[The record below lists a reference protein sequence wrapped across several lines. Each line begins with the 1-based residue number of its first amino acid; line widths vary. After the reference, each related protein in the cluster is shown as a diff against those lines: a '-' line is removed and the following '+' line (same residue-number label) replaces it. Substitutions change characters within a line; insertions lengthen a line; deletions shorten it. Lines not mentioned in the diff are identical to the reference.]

1 MRIALPR
8 NSYLTL
14 TYDPSQLADGIGA
27 QLDRSWHIYSCAKT
41 FNLGFLFTPIEDIVY
56 HPLDHWKNQSEKTDF
71 LREVNTK
78 FAIPS
83 DCPASF
89 QTVKTY
95 PALTKRLFFQNY
107 VESLFFRRNIL
118 IRTIEIHTWINPTY
132 IQIDFGIK
140 ARKQSAMGCSVVAHI
155 RNAQPILGIEQKRN
169 LDITYYLAL
178 LEVIIEELRRVGT
191 PYTVTILTDHPQSDL
206 VIPIEMI
213 DLKHLPMLHL
223 SADSLAQSKI
233 EIRGFDIQQQYFPS
247 DSNTKVLHGGNPLDA
262 FDIMA
267 AADILIMSRSKFS
280 NVGGYLNSRG
290 KVIMPPEVGD
300 SVIPRN
306 WIPAR
311 KFIKIKSDWKLSKH
325 PALTILKKTRIIR
338 WTVAILRIPIKSLQV
353 LRRA

>member
-1 MRIALPR
+1 MYVALPR

-27 QLDRSWHIYSCAKT
+27 QLDRSWQIYACAKT

-56 HPLDHWKNQSEKTDF
+56 HPGDYWKDQSEKIDF
-71 LREVNTK
+71 LREVNAK

-89 QTVKTY
+89 HTVKTY

-107 VESLFFRRNIL
+107 FESRFFRRNIL
-118 IRTIEIHTWINPTY
+118 IRTIEIHTWINPAS
-132 IQIDFGIK
+132 IQIDFEIK
-140 ARKQSAMGCSVVAHI
+140 ARKQSVMGCFVVAHI
-155 RNAQPILGIEQKRN
+155 RKAQPILGVEQRRN

-178 LEVIIEELRRVGT
+178 LEGIIEKLRRVGT
-191 PYTVTILTDHPQSDL
+191 PYTVIILTDHPQFDL
-206 VIPIEMI
+206 VIPIELI

-223 SADSLAQSKI
+223 SADSLAQSRI
-233 EIRGFDIQQQYFPS
+233 EIKGFDIQQQYFPS
-247 DSNTKVLHGGNPLDA
+247 DLNIKVLHGGNPLDA

-267 AADILIMSRSKFS
+267 AADFLIMSRSKFS
-280 NVGGYLNSRG
+280 NIGGYLNSTG

-300 SVIPRN
+300 GVIPRN

-325 PALTILKKTRIIR
+325 PTLTILKKARIIR
-338 WTVAILRIPIKSLQV
+338 WSLAILRIPIKSLQV